1 MDKQVIM
8 YLIEKGADVYAKNNK
23 QQTPLDIAKPRI
35 RGIIKATIEIMALKD
50 EILKQDI
57 TLPNPSEE
65 KQSSEKQEENS
76 EQTINVNNL
85 KDKIREETRVLL
97 NMLDEEDS
105 DDHDGSIVVEN
116 DKENKTG

>member
-105 DDHDGSIVVEN
+105 DDHDESIVVEN